1 MALQRRQRRIA
12 AEAVRRGLS
21 LRQNVAQA
29 VRTLSGRAMRRA
41 PAVVPATDTDLDEGA
56 AHHKA
61 AVTAMHRKDLE
72 WPDQPRT

>member
-12 AEAVRRGLS
+12 AEAVRRGLT

-29 VRTLSGRAMRRA
+29 VRTLSGRAMRRS
-41 PAVVPATDTDLDEGA
+41 PAVVPAPDIVLDESA
-56 AHHKA
+56 APQKA
-61 AVTAMHRKDLE
+61 AVTATRRKDLE